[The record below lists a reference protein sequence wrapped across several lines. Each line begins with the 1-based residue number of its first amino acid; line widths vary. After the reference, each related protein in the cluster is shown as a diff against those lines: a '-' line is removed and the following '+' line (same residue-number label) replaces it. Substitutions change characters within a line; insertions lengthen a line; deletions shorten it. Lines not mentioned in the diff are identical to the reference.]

1 LTIDC
6 TKAFDSTNH
15 EKLIIKLINMRK
27 KGYIKYE
34 PLRRIKFLLDN
45 YYIRTDID
53 KEHPPIKITKG
64 NP

>member
-1 LTIDC
+1 
-6 TKAFDSTNH
+6 
-15 EKLIIKLINMRK
+15 MRK